1 MFIVGTFNK
10 TPYLALLII
19 FPILGYIYGN
29 LNENRSD
36 ATILLT
42 KLDFMIPFLPIFILP
57 YILWYVFILAYL
69 IYFWSKDTKLYIRTL
84 SIIVLGEL
92 VSFVIYYF
100 FQTTIPRPALGDKG
114 FLINLVQIIY
124 SHDQPYNCFPSIHVL
139 TTFSIILGSFHIK
152 NKNIFHTFFIQIS
165 GFLIIISTLFVKQH
179 GILDILGSIFL
190 ALFMYGIVFSIAH
203 AKRKSNQI
211 YLRDGMETHKF
222 QQK

>member
-1 MFIVGTFNK
+1 MSTFNK
-10 TPYLALLII
+10 TPYLALLLI

-42 KLDFMIPFLPIFILP
+42 KLDSIIPFLPIFILP

-84 SIIVLGEL
+84 AIIVLGEI
-92 VSFVIYYF
+92 VSFIIYYF
-100 FQTTIPRPALGDKG
+100 FQTTIPRPALSDKG

-124 SHDQPYNCFPSIHVL
+124 LHDQPYNCFPSIHVL
-139 TTFSIILGSFHIK
+139 TTFSIILSSFHIK
-152 NKNIFHTFFIQIS
+152 NKHIFHTFLIPIS

-190 ALFMYGIVFSIAH
+190 AFFMYGIIFPIPH
-203 AKRKSNQI
+203 AKRNSKQI
-211 YLRDGMETHKF
+211 YLRDGIETHKF